1 MILETRMD
9 IQDLSVSE
17 RILLAQELWDS
28 VAEQANEMPVSPQQT
43 AILEQRLN
51 ALASDGNQGEAWQ
64 AVKSRILGR

>member
-1 MILETRMD
+1 MD

-28 VAEQANEMPVSPQQT
+28 VAEQANSMPASPQQT

-51 ALASDGNQGEAWQ
+51 ALASDGNQGDTWQ

>member
-1 MILETRMD
+1 MD
-9 IQDLSVSE
+9 IRDLSISE

-28 VAEQANEMPVSPQQT
+28 VAEQANEMPVSPQQA

>member
-1 MILETRMD
+1 MD

-28 VAEQANEMPVSPQQT
+28 VAEQANEMPVNPQQT

-51 ALASDGNQGEAWQ
+51 ALASDGNQGEA
-64 AVKSRILGR
+64 

>member
-1 MILETRMD
+1 MD
-9 IQDLSVSE
+9 IQDLSVNE

-28 VAEQANEMPVSPQQT
+28 VAEQANEMPVSPQQA

>member
-1 MILETRMD
+1 MD

-28 VAEQANEMPVSPQQT
+28 VAEQANSMPVSPQQT

-51 ALASDGNQGEAWQ
+51 ALASDGNQGDAWQ

>member
-1 MILETRMD
+1 VILEARMD

>member
-1 MILETRMD
+1 MD

-28 VAEQANEMPVSPQQT
+28 VAEQANQTPVSPQQA

-51 ALASDGNQGEAWQ
+51 AMASDGNQGDAWQ